1 MNLRLARYVD
11 RWIGLGVCFLLWAVA
26 RFLSAGRAVPPLL
39 GTTPPREVPGAPKRV
54 LAIKFYGLGNIAM
67 ILPTLQA
74 LHGEGE
80 DVSID
85 FLTLPGNVALL
96 EQSGLVSEARTV
108 DVSGLGAFLTSV
120 LALIR
125 ELREAR
131 YDTVLDFEQ
140 FMKLSGIFAFLT
152 GAPVRVG
159 FNTDGQARGWLYT
172 HRIAYADTDHMADIF
187 MRLLLPFDRAVQ
199 PAPRVRIPVAAE
211 ARERARAFL
220 PPGRADAIVFHVG
233 TGPNYGKVALKRWST
248 ERFARLADHLIGSRG
263 VEVVFTGVGE
273 EETALIREVL
283 SQMRHAQ
290 GAHSLCDALGV
301 DELTGLLESSLF
313 VVSNDT
319 SIMHLAGLVDTPV
332 VAFFGPTEPRLYGP
346 RGPADIV
353 FYRGLFCSPCLSNY
367 NLKMSRC
374 VDPVCLKEVSVDE
387 VIARVEERF
396 PLPTRAS

>member
-1 MNLRLARYVD
+1 MNLRLARYID
-11 RWIGLGVCFLLWAVA
+11 RWVGLGVCFLLWGLA
-26 RFLSAGRAVPPLL
+26 RLLSAGRAVPPLL
-39 GTTPPREVPGAPKRV
+39 GTTPPRKVPGTPRRV

-67 ILPTLQA
+67 ILPTLRA
-74 LHGEGE
+74 LRAEGE
-80 DVSID
+80 DVAID

-96 EQSGLVSEARTV
+96 RQSGLVSEARTV
-108 DVSGLGAFLTSV
+108 DVSGMGAFLASV
-120 LALIR
+120 LALVR
-125 ELREAR
+125 DLREAR

-187 MRLLLPFDRAVQ
+187 MRLLLPFERAIY
-199 PAPRVRIPVAAE
+199 PAPRVRLPVAPE
-211 ARERARAFL
+211 ARERARALL
-220 PPGRADAIVFHVG
+220 PAGCPDAVVFHVG

-263 VEVVFTGVGE
+263 AEVVFTGVGDE
-273 EETALIREVL
+273 EADLIREVL
-283 SQMRHAQ
+283 SQMRHAH

-301 DELTGLLESSLF
+301 EELTGLLDSALF

-346 RGPADIV
+346 RGPGDIV

-374 VDPVCLKEVSVDE
+374 VDPVCLKQVSVDE